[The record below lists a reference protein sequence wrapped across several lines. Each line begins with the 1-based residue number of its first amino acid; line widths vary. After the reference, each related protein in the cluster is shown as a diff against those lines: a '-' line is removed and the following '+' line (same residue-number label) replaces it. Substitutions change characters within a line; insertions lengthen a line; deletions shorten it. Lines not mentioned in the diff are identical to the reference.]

1 MKATIELMRNE
12 ALGGNAKDNE
22 RAVDGVT
29 VCSVKAIG
37 SSVKIPETRVDILFI
52 TLPEALKPENA
63 KTKKDRKKM
72 QQDCMKT
79 LLHKLDEMKHEQP
92 ESVHIV
98 CDGQRIAIA
107 WADGEY
113 IKKNE
118 VKYAHELIQLL
129 FKAKTGKGGGTAKF
143 SQGQFSELC
152 D

>member
-1 MKATIELMRNE
+1 MLRITKGCRRCHNCNI
-12 ALGGNAKDNE
+12 
-22 RAVDGVT
+22 
-29 VCSVKAIG
+29 KAIG
-37 SSVKIPETRVDILFI
+37 SSVKIPDTRVDILFI

-79 LLHKLDEMKHEQP
+79 LLHKLDQMKHEQP

-107 WADGEY
+107 WADSEY
-113 IKKNE
+113 IENNE

-143 SQGQFSELC
+143 SQGQFSNYVTEKVIRRLVL
-152 D
+152 